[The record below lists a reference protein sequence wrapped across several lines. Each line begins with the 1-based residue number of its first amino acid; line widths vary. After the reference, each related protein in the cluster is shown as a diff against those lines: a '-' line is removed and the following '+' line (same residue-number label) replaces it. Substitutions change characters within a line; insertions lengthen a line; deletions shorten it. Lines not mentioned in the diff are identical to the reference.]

1 MSTPIKRIEKDFLL
15 KVVYDEQIPVMYYRN
30 RTEYILNVVKPVGNE
45 MVLRPN
51 SPIED
56 LNTHKKMDLMFDYRA
71 QMITFSV
78 KVHSVKNIENL
89 IIVEAPEFLYKN
101 LDRSFSR
108 VQIPSDLQ
116 VEFIFSGESHPLS
129 TPKVS
134 GHEGA
139 DLGDFVQNLD
149 PKNLNVLLA
158 QMSSWIKNYAD
169 GYKLVIFKDTKPTT
183 TEEKMIAKTAKTLFL
198 PSTLKPFPKSDPYPK
213 GRLITEEIFYQYLVS
228 MGADT
233 ASLDKVY
240 DGFIKAKSA
249 SGVSSDLWVPLLFQE
264 YVIGYIHLWIDKENK
279 PPFDYSIIDNI
290 YQFAAV
296 LIDSLE
302 INGYFKSG
310 KYKKE
315 SSSGKIID
323 ISVSGLLFVYPQ
335 SALVDFLLLDT
346 ELPLKLITE
355 QRTLNIK
362 GRIVRRYN
370 DTTQWYFGISFIDM
384 EPEDIRFFFEYI
396 YGKPF
401 TDLDAVFLSGQ
412 V

>member
-15 KVVYDEQIPVMYYRN
+15 KVAYDEQIPVMYYRN
-30 RTEYILNVVKPVGNE
+30 RTEYIFTVVKPVGDE

-56 LNTHKKMDLMFDYRA
+56 LHTNKKMDLLFDYRG

-78 KVHSVKNIENL
+78 KVHSVKDRDNL
-89 IIVEAPEFLYKN
+89 IIVVAPEFLYKN

-116 VEFIFSGESHPLS
+116 VEFIFSGESHLLS

-134 GHEGA
+134 GHESA

-158 QMSSWIKNYAD
+158 QMSSWIKGYAD
-169 GYKLVIFKDTKPTT
+169 GHRLVIFKDTRPAA

-233 ASLDKVY
+233 DSLDKAY
-240 DGFIKAKSA
+240 DNFIKAKSA

-279 PPFDYSIIDNI
+279 PPFDYGIIDTI

-315 SSSGKIID
+315 SLSGKVID

-370 DTTQWYFGISFIDM
+370 DTTQWYFGVSFIDM
-384 EPEDIRFFFEYI
+384 ESADIRFFFEYI